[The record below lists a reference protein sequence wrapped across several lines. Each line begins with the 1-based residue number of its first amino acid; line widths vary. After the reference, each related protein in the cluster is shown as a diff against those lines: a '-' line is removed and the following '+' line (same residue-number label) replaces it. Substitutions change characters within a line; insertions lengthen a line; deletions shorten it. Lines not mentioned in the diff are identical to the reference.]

1 MEKVKLH
8 TPDMVMLL
16 ETKTRS
22 SRYVFLKKVLG
33 MPFMHAMEIY
43 YYYYFIEVGIK
54 DVEKGCVWRF
64 FGVYASI
71 DDPIRRNQWQALRT
85 QIYMSGGCY
94 DRAEKQGG
102 NSRSERSMLDFRSFV
117 TDLYDLDD
125 KRKEYKNG
133 WTGGLPMIIGYDFSP
148 PQKISIGWLKGLIML
163 CFVSIHMRP
172 RGGRKGI
179 LHMIRDGGG
188 MGLRGLLDWKRR
200 EWKNSLLCIIELRL
214 ELRAEYQNDIF
225 DSGKVK
231 ELEFK
236 LQKALVG
243 KVKEL
248 EFKFKISHIFREG
261 NHRVDALANH
271 GVQGSGFTW

>member
-22 SRYVFLKKVLG
+22 SRYVFIKKVLG

-43 YYYYFIEVGIK
+43 YYFFVIEVGIK

-85 QIYMSGGCY
+85 RILTCQEAVMVMEDFNDFL

-117 TDLYDLDD
+117 TDLSDL
-125 KRKEYKNG
+125 G
-133 WTGGLPMIIGYDFSP
+133 FVGYPFT
-148 PQKISIGWLKGLIML
+148 W
-163 CFVSIHMRP
+163 RN
-172 RGGRKGI
+172 R
-179 LHMIRDGGG
+179 
-188 MGLRGLLDWKRR
+188 
-200 EWKNSLLCIIELRL
+200 RL
-214 ELRAEYQNDIF
+214 EEGIQERLDRGFADDNWLRF
-225 DSGKVK
+225 
-231 ELEFK
+231 
-236 LQKALVG
+236 
-243 KVKEL
+243 
-248 EFKFKISHIFREG
+248 
-261 NHRVDALANH
+261 
-271 GVQGSGFTW
+271 

>member
-33 MPFMHAMEIY
+33 MPFMHAME
-43 YYYYFIEVGIK
+43 VGIK

-64 FGVYASI
+64 FGVYAST
-71 DDPIRRNQWQALRT
+71 DDRIRRNQWQALRT
-85 QIYMSGGCY
+85 RILTCQEAVMVLLDIHLLGGI
-94 DRAEKQGG
+94 
-102 NSRSERSMLDFRSFV
+102 
-117 TDLYDLDD
+117 DD

-133 WTGGLPMIIGYDFSP
+133 WTGGLPTIIGYDFSP

-188 MGLRGLLDWKRR
+188 MRRGLLDWKRR
-200 EWKNSLLCIIELRL
+200 EWKNSQLCIDELRL
-214 ELRAEYQNDIF
+214 ELLAEYQNDIF

-236 LQKALVG
+236 LLQKALVG

>member
-22 SRYVFLKKVLG
+22 SRYVFSKEG
-33 MPFMHAMEIY
+33 TRNAIY
-43 YYYYFIEVGIK
+43 ACDG
-54 DVEKGCVWRF
+54 
-64 FGVYASI
+64 
-71 DDPIRRNQWQALRT
+71 
-85 QIYMSGGCY
+85 

-102 NSRSERSMLDFRSFV
+102 NSRSERSMLDFQSFV
-117 TDLYDLDD
+117 TDLSDLDN

-148 PQKISIGWLKGLIML
+148 PQKNSIGWLKGLIML

-188 MGLRGLLDWKRR
+188 MRRGLLDWKRR
-200 EWKNSLLCIIELRL
+200 EWKNSQLCIDELRL

-225 DSGKVK
+225 DY
-231 ELEFK
+231 
-236 LQKALVG
+236 G

>member
-1 MEKVKLH
+1 MEKLKLH

-22 SRYVFLKKVLG
+22 SRYVFLKEG
-33 MPFMHAMEIY
+33 TGNAIY
-43 YYYYFIEVGIK
+43 ACDG
-54 DVEKGCVWRF
+54 
-64 FGVYASI
+64 AST
-71 DDPIRRNQWQALRT
+71 DDRIRRNQWQALRT
-85 QIYMSGGCY
+85 RILTCQEAVMI
-94 DRAEKQGG
+94 KP
-102 NSRSERSMLDFRSFV
+102 RSKEETLGLKGVLLDIHLLGV
-117 TDLYDLDD
+117 IDD

-133 WTGGLPMIIGYDFSP
+133 WTGGSYHVMFCLDTHETKRRKKGHFAYD
-148 PQKISIGWLKGLIML
+148 
-163 CFVSIHMRP
+163 P
-172 RGGRKGI
+172 RWGRHEK
-179 LHMIRDGGG
+179 LTWVR
-188 MGLRGLLDWKRR
+188 RGLLDWKRR
-200 EWKNSLLCIIELRL
+200 EWKNSQLCIDELRL

-225 DSGKVK
+225 DYGKVK

>member
-1 MEKVKLH
+1 MERVKLH

-33 MPFMHAMEIY
+33 MPFMHAMEEAVMVMED
-43 YYYYFIEVGIK
+43 FN
-54 DVEKGCVWRF
+54 DF
-64 FGVYASI
+64 
-71 DDPIRRNQWQALRT
+71 L
-85 QIYMSGGCY
+85 
-94 DRAEKQGG
+94 DRAEKQRG
-102 NSRSERSMLDFRSFV
+102 NSRSERN
-117 TDLYDLDD
+117 D

-163 CFVSIHMRP
+163 CFVSIHMRA

-188 MGLRGLLDWKRR
+188 MRGLLDWKRR
-200 EWKNSLLCIIELRL
+200 EWKNSQLCIDELSF
-214 ELRAEYQNDIF
+214 ELLAEYQNDIF
-225 DSGKVK
+225 DYGKVK

>member
-1 MEKVKLH
+1 MEKLKLH

-22 SRYVFLKKVLG
+22 SRYVFLKEG
-33 MPFMHAMEIY
+33 TGNAIY
-43 YYYYFIEVGIK
+43 ACDGGTWLKWGLFIYLFIEVGIK

-64 FGVYASI
+64 FGVYAST
-71 DDPIRRNQWQALRT
+71 DDRIRRNQWQALRT
-85 QIYMSGGCY
+85 RILTCQEAVMI
-94 DRAEKQGG
+94 KP
-102 NSRSERSMLDFRSFV
+102 RSKEETLGLKGVLLDIHLLGV
-117 TDLYDLDD
+117 IDD

-133 WTGGLPMIIGYDFSP
+133 WTGGSYHVMFCLDTHETKRRKKGHFAYD
-148 PQKISIGWLKGLIML
+148 
-163 CFVSIHMRP
+163 P
-172 RGGRKGI
+172 RWGRHEK
-179 LHMIRDGGG
+179 LTWVR
-188 MGLRGLLDWKRR
+188 RGLLDWKRR
-200 EWKNSLLCIIELRL
+200 EWKNSQLCIDELRL

-225 DSGKVK
+225 DYGKVK

>member
-33 MPFMHAMEIY
+33 MPFMHAME
-43 YYYYFIEVGIK
+43 VGIK

-64 FGVYASI
+64 FGVYAST

-85 QIYMSGGCY
+85 RILTCQEAVMVMEDFNDFL

-102 NSRSERSMLDFRSFV
+102 NSRSERN
-117 TDLYDLDD
+117 D

-188 MGLRGLLDWKRR
+188 MRVVGQRGLLDWKRR
-200 EWKNSLLCIIELRL
+200 EWKNSQLCIDELRL

-225 DSGKVK
+225 DYGKVK

>member
-1 MEKVKLH
+1 MRILIYNCQGIGGNLTVSSLMEKIEPRSKEETLGLKGV
-8 TPDMVMLL
+8 LL
-16 ETKTRS
+16 DIH
-22 SRYVFLKKVLG
+22 LLG
-33 MPFMHAMEIY
+33 VI
-43 YYYYFIEVGIK
+43 
-54 DVEKGCVWRF
+54 
-64 FGVYASI
+64 
-71 DDPIRRNQWQALRT
+71 
-85 QIYMSGGCY
+85 
-94 DRAEKQGG
+94 
-102 NSRSERSMLDFRSFV
+102 
-117 TDLYDLDD
+117 DD

-163 CFVSIHMRP
+163 CFVLIHMRP

-179 LHMIRDGGG
+179 LHMIRDGEACGC
-188 MGLRGLLDWKRR
+188 RAAVFERW
-200 EWKNSLLCIIELRL
+200 LCIDELRL
-214 ELRAEYQNDIF
+214 ELLAQYQNDIF
-225 DSGKVK
+225 DYGKVK

-271 GVQGSGFTW
+271 SVQGSSFTWKDTATSFILSSSLGLAGHA